1 NSRIFLSKS
10 NSGRL
15 SRIRTVITNSGAFI
29 PAINYREFPLYVL
42 NRLPWIVKAQK
53 NILVVFEYFFWQ
65 PVLTVPLTFP
75 LPKLSMG

>member
-1 NSRIFLSKS
+1 DNSRIFLSKS

-42 NRLPWIVKAQK
+42 KKWIRTIPIATSPENLHYCNNLNREEWEVYYATS
-53 NILVVFEYFFWQ
+53 E
-65 PVLTVPLTFP
+65 
-75 LPKLSMG
+75 

>member
-42 NRLPWIVKAQK
+42 NLFVPSECVVRRLA
-53 NILVVFEYFFWQ
+53 
-65 PVLTVPLTFP
+65 
-75 LPKLSMG
+75 SMSLASMR

>member
-1 NSRIFLSKS
+1 DNSRIFLSKS

-42 NRLPWIVKAQK
+42 TLRTSIPIWFGQT
-53 NILVVFEYFFWQ
+53 VVM
-65 PVLTVPLTFP
+65 
-75 LPKLSMG
+75 PK